1 MDQVLLSGVVVYE
14 DALPSGTLSPQVPA
28 VILAL
33 SLPPAHLQHD
43 IIDVLG
49 SR

>member
-1 MDQVLLSGVVVYE
+1 MGVDGV
-14 DALPSGTLSPQVPA
+14 STRLSPQVPV

-33 SLPPAHLQHD
+33 SLPPVHLQHD

-49 SR
+49 SRY